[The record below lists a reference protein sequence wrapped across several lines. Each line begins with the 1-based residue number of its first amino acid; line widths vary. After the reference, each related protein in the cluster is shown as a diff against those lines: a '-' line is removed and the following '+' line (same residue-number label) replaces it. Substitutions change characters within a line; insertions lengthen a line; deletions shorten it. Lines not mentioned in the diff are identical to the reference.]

1 MWRSDNVL
9 VFLIYSLIH
18 CSMCALGRRSDFPLR
33 FKLKECIL
41 PPVTQKL
48 HRRSKPDQIEER
60 GSVSSA
66 QSVPGAHVAAEQHAE
81 CLFLLVLV
89 CPLVI
94 LAIFSRWHNDELALQ
109 RKTSHPNP
117 IVGIIELLLILMKA
131 ELKSREFKFNS
142 LVQPHQGG
150 DSGFSPIYS

>member
-1 MWRSDNVL
+1 MRWVGAVTSPCGSNSKNVSFHHQL
-9 VFLIYSLIH
+9 N
-18 CSMCALGRRSDFPLR
+18 
-33 FKLKECIL
+33 
-41 PPVTQKL
+41 
-48 HRRSKPDQIEER
+48 RRSKPDQIEER
-60 GSVSSA
+60 GSVGSA

-94 LAIFSRWHNDELALQ
+94 LAIFSRWHNDELERQ
-109 RKTSHPNP
+109 RKTSHSNP
-117 IVGIIELLLILMKA
+117 IVGIIELLLILLKG